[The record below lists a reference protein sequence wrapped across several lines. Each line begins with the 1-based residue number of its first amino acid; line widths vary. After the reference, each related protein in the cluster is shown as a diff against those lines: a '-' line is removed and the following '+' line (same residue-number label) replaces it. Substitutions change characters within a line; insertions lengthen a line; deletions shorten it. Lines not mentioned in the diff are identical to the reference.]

1 MSASLALLLL
11 LAPAA
16 ARAQETPLAA
26 APVEPAA
33 APGGEAAP
41 AEDDFAGFDEEF
53 KPEKPAR
60 DPLWFWNRPVF
71 HFNDK
76 FYFWVAKPVSRA
88 YGHVAPKPFRVA
100 VDRGFHNL
108 RWPIRFVGSLMQLKM
123 RRAGSETRRFLVNS
137 TLGLGGL
144 FDPADRWLGWER
156 PPDEDLGQALGSWGV
171 GEGFPFTIPLMGPSN
186 LRDGLM
192 LVPSA
197 FLSPVPYLVTL
208 VPDGLAVTAGE
219 QVNYVSLHIGEYE
232 SLKKDALD
240 PYAFTRDA
248 YRKNREKKIKE

>member
-1 MSASLALLLL
+1 MSVFLALLLWA
-11 LAPAA
+11 AP
-16 ARAQETPLAA
+16 ARAQTEALA

-33 APGGEAAP
+33 AAP
-41 AEDDFAGFDEEF
+41 ESAPPTDDFEGFDEEF
-53 KPEKPAR
+53 KADKPKS
-60 DPLWFWNRPVF
+60 DPLRFWNRPFF

-76 FYFWVAKPVSRA
+76 FYFWVAKPVSRT
-88 YGHVAPKPFRVA
+88 YGYVAPKPFRVA

-108 RWPIRFVGSLMQLKM
+108 RWPVRFVGSLMQLKM
-123 RRAGSETRRFLVNS
+123 GRAGAETRRFLVNS
-137 TLGLGGL
+137 TVGIGGL
-144 FDPADRWLGWER
+144 FDPADRWFGWRR
-156 PPDEDLGQALGSWGV
+156 PPDEDLGQALGHWGV

-192 LVPSA
+192 VIPTM

-219 QVNYVSLHIGEYE
+219 QMNYISLHIGEYE
-232 SLKKDALD
+232 SIKKDALD

-248 YRKNREKKIKE
+248 YSKNREKKIKE

>member
-1 MSASLALLLL
+1 MSAALALLLL
-11 LAPAA
+11 AAPASGQEAASTQAPAA
-16 ARAQETPLAA
+16 QGGAA
-26 APVEPAA
+26 AEPQ
-33 APGGEAAP
+33 APP
-41 AEDDFAGFDEEF
+41 ADGDFDGFDEEF
-53 KPEKPAR
+53 KPRKPRR
-60 DPLWFWNRPVF
+60 DPLWFWNRPVY

-76 FYFWVAKPVSRA
+76 FYFWLAKPVSRA

-108 RWPIRFVGSLMQLKM
+108 RWPVRFVGSLMQLKM

-144 FDPADRWLGWER
+144 FDPADRWFGWRR
-156 PPDEDLGQALGSWGV
+156 PPDEDLGQALGRWGV

-192 LVPSA
+192 IVPA
-197 FLSPVPYLVTL
+197 MFLSPVPYVVTL

-219 QVNYVSLHIGEYE
+219 QMNYVSLHIGEYE

-240 PYAFTRDA
+240 PYAFMRDA
-248 YRKNREKKIKE
+248 YSDSREKKIKE